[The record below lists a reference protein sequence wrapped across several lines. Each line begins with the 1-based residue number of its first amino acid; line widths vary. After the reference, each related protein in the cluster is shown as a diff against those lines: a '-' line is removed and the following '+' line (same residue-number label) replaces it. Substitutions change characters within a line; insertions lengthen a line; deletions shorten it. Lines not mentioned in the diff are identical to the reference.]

1 MYKKIEIRTKKNSNI
16 LMSLNYIFC
25 FIFKLLFFAA
35 IWLVILFVRLKTYT
49 LQIRAY

>member
-25 FIFKLLFFAA
+25 FIFKRYSLQQFG
-35 IWLVILFVRLKTYT
+35 WLYYLFV
-49 LQIRAY
+49 